1 MRYFCW
7 NLVSTPS
14 ANSEGYPIL
23 KTALGSKRVRGRK
36 KRKKARNQAP
46 KKAVTPTQT
55 RRRRRLSISVFD
67 GPTAATPADAAAFEV
82 PIAGVPTYFVASTA
96 LLAAGAGASGFG
108 VGFSPSVTAIESPP
122 KNEDFVANQPA
133 TKSVGAAGPLSGAAI
148 ELLCVDLPTA
158 FSTISLKA
166 CMTFG

>member
-36 KRKKARNQAP
+36 KRKKARDQAP

-55 RRRRRLSISVFD
+55 RRRRLLSISVFD

-82 PIAGVPTYFVASTA
+82 PTPGVPTYFVASAA
-96 LLAAGAGASGFG
+96 LFAAGAGASGFG
-108 VGFSPSVTAIESPP
+108 VGFSPSVTAMRPLLRMKTYIRRKS
-122 KNEDFVANQPA
+122 ARNQKRWRSR
-133 TKSVGAAGPLSGAAI
+133 T
-148 ELLCVDLPTA
+148 
-158 FSTISLKA
+158 
-166 CMTFG
+166 TFWSRHRIVMR